1 MSTDLFQ
8 VLAEGDP
15 KAAFPV
21 VEHLARHQRVEHG
34 CTRQWYTKVEAEQP
48 PDLCV
53 PVELQK
59 NKHIGVSTLL
69 KTVDTYDFMIYA
81 SDVTVTFASLKS
93 SPKKKLYFCN

>member
-1 MSTDLFQ
+1 M
-8 VLAEGDP
+8 LAEGDP

-34 CTRQWYTKVEAEQP
+34 RARQRDAKVEAEEP
-48 PDLCV
+48 PDLRI

-69 KTVDTYDFMIYA
+69 TIYTQDFMIYA
-81 SDVTVTFASLKS
+81 SGVTVTFASLKS
-93 SPKKKLYFCN
+93 SLKKNLYFCN